1 MAVPADQIKPDP
13 AGEPA
18 VEHPESAAEHSPGS
32 QEAEPRPSR
41 PLLAS
46 AIIGLAVAVLLLAG
60 IGVQLGSTARAN
72 GQSERRDAE
81 ALAAANRIAVQLV
94 TLSHSSAKQNLEAI
108 AADSTGS
115 FRDQW
120 DKISGN
126 FASVLEN
133 GKVESSGRVE
143 ESGIVEVDDSRAIVL
158 SAVTSTVKNTE
169 APEGQQRVY
178 RIKLTLDRAEDRW
191 LVSNVEFVA

>member
-1 MAVPADQIKPDP
+1 MAITADQVETERDEVHAPL
-13 AGEPA
+13 AGEIDPDLA
-18 VEHPESAAEHSPGS
+18 DSPG
-32 QEAEPRPSR
+32 RPSR
-41 PLLAS
+41 PWLAWTIMLLV
-46 AIIGLAVAVLLLAG
+46 VAVLVLAAVSG
-60 IGVQLGSTARAN
+60 ALGLDVRAN
-72 GQSERRDAE
+72 SRNDARDHA

-94 TLSHSSAKQNLEAI
+94 TLDHSSAKQNLEAI

-120 DKISGN
+120 QKISGN

-133 GKVESSGRVE
+133 GKVQSTGEVK
-143 ESGIVEVDDSRAIVL
+143 ESGLVDIDDAHATVL
-158 SAVTSTVKNTE
+158 TAVTSTVKNTE

-178 RIKLTLDRAEDRW
+178 RMKMTLDHSDDHW

>member
-1 MAVPADQIKPDP
+1 MAITADQVDTDRDDEVQDP
-13 AGEPA
+13 LTRETASDLA
-18 VEHPESAAEHSPGS
+18 DS
-32 QEAEPRPSR
+32 QHRPSR
-41 PLLAS
+41 PWLAWTILS
-46 AIIGLAVAVLLLAG
+46 LVVAVLILAG
-60 IGVQLGSTARAN
+60 VSGALGLDVRAN
-72 GQSERRDAE
+72 SRNDARDHA

-94 TLSHSSAKQNLEAI
+94 TLDHSSAKQNLDAI

-120 DKISGN
+120 QKISGN

-133 GKVESSGRVE
+133 GKVQSTG
-143 ESGIVEVDDSRAIVL
+143 EVKEAGLVDIDDAHATVL
-158 SAVTSTVKNTE
+158 TAVTSTVKNTE

-178 RIKLTLDRAEDRW
+178 RMKMTLDHSDDHW

>member
-1 MAVPADQIKPDP
+1 MDADLAESPD
-13 AGEPA
+13 
-18 VEHPESAAEHSPGS
+18 
-32 QEAEPRPSR
+32 RPW
-41 PLLAS
+41 LAWTIMS
-46 AIIGLAVAVLLLAG
+46 LVVAVLVLAG
-60 IGVQLGSTARAN
+60 VSGALGLDVRAN
-72 GQSERRDAE
+72 SRNDARDHA

-94 TLSHSSAKQNLEAI
+94 TLDHSSAKQNLEAI

-120 DKISGN
+120 QKISGN

-133 GKVESSGRVE
+133 GKVQSTGEVK
-143 ESGIVEVDDSRAIVL
+143 ESGLVDIDDAHATVL
-158 SAVTSTVKNTE
+158 TAVTSTVKNTE

-178 RIKLTLDRAEDRW
+178 RMKMTLDHSDDHW